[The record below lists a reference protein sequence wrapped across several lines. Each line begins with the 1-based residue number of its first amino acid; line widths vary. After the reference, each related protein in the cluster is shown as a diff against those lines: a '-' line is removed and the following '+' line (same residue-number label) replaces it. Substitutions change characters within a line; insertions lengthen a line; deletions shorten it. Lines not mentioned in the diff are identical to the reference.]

1 MQAVNVLKN
10 VGLAVGDEDNVELI
24 QWLVHKAHIV
34 LFDSGVLGTGI
45 REFGE
50 RCEEGLNSGA
60 SNLPELARKDGLS
73 STSAYRGCENDLC
86 VAWASQL
93 WALPEP
99 RERESKIEGHRPW
112 LPFGEQGSFKTKKS
126 RRRIGR
132 AVHAG
137 SPCLVMELRDRGQLL
152 CSLWVARALPLPPSL
167 SRHLDFFSF
176 FLKRLSRPR
185 HLEAV
190 APLESFMTDR
200 LPL

>member
-99 RERESKIEGHRPW
+99 RERESKIEVTDHGYRSANKGPSKQRRVEGG
-112 LPFGEQGSFKTKKS
+112 LEEQFT
-126 RRRIGR
+126 
-132 AVHAG
+132 
-137 SPCLVMELRDRGQLL
+137 RG
-152 CSLWVARALPLPPSL
+152 
-167 SRHLDFFSF
+167 
-176 FLKRLSRPR
+176 
-185 HLEAV
+185 
-190 APLESFMTDR
+190 APVW
-200 LPL
+200 